1 MNAQKEICFA
11 RNIDECGGEA
21 ESSAGQVPLIRMSV
35 NGFAI
40 NETNA
45 V

>member
-11 RNIDECGGEA
+11 QNIDECGGEA
-21 ESSAGQVPLIRMSV
+21 ESRRPIPLIRMSV
-35 NGFAI
+35 NEFAI